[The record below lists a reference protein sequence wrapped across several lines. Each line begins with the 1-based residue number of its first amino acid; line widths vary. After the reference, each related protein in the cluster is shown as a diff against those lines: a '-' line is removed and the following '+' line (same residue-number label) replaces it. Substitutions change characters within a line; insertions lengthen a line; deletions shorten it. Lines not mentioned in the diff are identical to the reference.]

1 MGKKTFYY
9 ARVSS
14 KDQNENRQIEA
25 FKKLGADDRDIY
37 IEKESGKDI
46 DRPVYNVLKNS
57 ILRAGDTLVVKE
69 LDRLSRSKEDIK
81 KELEYF
87 KENRIC
93 FKAMDIPTTMAN
105 FPEGQEW
112 LKDMVN
118 NIIIEVLGSMAEQER
133 RKIKSRQQEGICA
146 ARDKG
151 VKFGRPRASLPSN
164 WHEVITQWGAGEI
177 TAVRAME
184 LTNTAKSTFYNL
196 VKRTNDKKMGKNYN
210 LVKRENK
217 EPV

>member
-37 IEKESGKDI
+37 IEKESGKEI

-57 ILRAGDTLVVKE
+57 ILRSGDTLVVKE
-69 LDRLSRSKEDIK
+69 LDRLSRSKADIK

-87 KENRIC
+87 KEKGIC

-118 NIIIEVLGSMAEQER
+118 NIIIEVLGSIAEQER
-133 RKIKSRQQEGICA
+133 RKIKSRQQEGISA
-146 ARDKG
+146 AKDKG
-151 VKFGRPRASLPSN
+151 VKFGRPRVSLPSN
-164 WHEVITQWGAGEI
+164 WHEVINQWEAGEI
-177 TAVRAME
+177 TAVHAME

-196 VKRTNDKKMGKNYN
+196 VKR
-210 LVKRENK
+210 ENK
-217 EPV
+217 EPI

>member
-1 MGKKTFYY
+1 MGRKTFYY

-14 KDQNENRQIEA
+14 KEQNESRQIET
-25 FKKLGADDRDIY
+25 FKELGADDRDIY

-57 ILRAGDTLVVKE
+57 ILRPGDTLIVKE
-69 LDRLSRSKEDIK
+69 LDRLSRSKADIK

-87 KENRIC
+87 KENGIC
-93 FKAMDIPTTMAN
+93 FKAMDIPTTMAD

-112 LKDMVN
+112 VKDMVN
-118 NIIIEVLGSMAEQER
+118 NIIIEVLGSIAEQER
-133 RKIKSRQQEGICA
+133 RKIKSRQQEGISA

-164 WHEVITQWGAGEI
+164 WHEVIAQWEAGNI

-184 LTNTAKSTFYNL
+184 LTCTTKSTFYNL
-196 VKRTNDKKMGKNYN
+196 LKRGKS
-210 LVKRENK
+210 EIH
-217 EPV
+217 